1 MNLGGMKKSSRLNI
15 RFVMNMKSRIMII
28 VASLILVLTFFFPLW
43 KIDLVAPQYPEG
55 LGIRIWINQISGL
68 KPNDLQ
74 SINGLNHY
82 IGMKIIDPDSIPE
95 LKIMPYI
102 IVFMILFGLFNSYK
116 KNPKLVYIWI
126 GLFLILGAIGLYDF
140 YMWEYNYG
148 HQLNPDAP
156 IKIPGMAYQPPL
168 IGSKQLLN
176 INAVSLPSIG
186 AIVIMI
192 SIILSAYAVYYN
204 SQKSKQEKTA

>member
-1 MNLGGMKKSSRLNI
+1 MNT
-15 RFVMNMKSRIMII
+15 KSRIM
-28 VASLILVLTFFFPLW
+28 VAVAALLLILTFFFPLW
-43 KIDLVAPQYPEG
+43 TIDLNAPQYPEG

-82 IGMKIIDPDSIPE
+82 IGMKVIDPDSIPE

-102 IVFMILFGLFNSYK
+102 ILFMIVFGLFNAYM
-116 KNPKLVYIWI
+116 KNRKLVYLWLI
-126 GLFLILGAIGLYDF
+126 LFLILGAVGLYDF
-140 YMWEYNYG
+140 YMWEFDYG

-156 IKIPGMAYQPPL
+156 IKVPGMTYQPPL

-176 INAVSLPSIG
+176 ISAVSLPSVA
-186 AIVIMI
+186 AIIIFI
-192 SIILSAYAVYYN
+192 SIFLNIAALYIDS
-204 SQKSKQEKTA
+204 KSKKYEN